1 MSASNYLSI
10 AVDTEVSN
18 GMEKILVSETEDGDE
33 NSCFEIDSGC
43 VVLCVRVCVRA
54 CVCVF
59 AASSFA
65 CLVRLCL
72 ERIGWSHMKVDK
84 YCSPPIFL
92 GRAGQSL
99 LKYGYYRHL

>member
-1 MSASNYLSI
+1 MSTRNYLSI

-18 GMEKILVSETEDGDE
+18 GMEKTLVSETGDGDK
-33 NSCFEIDSGC
+33 NSCFEINSGC
-43 VVLCVRVCVRA
+43 GSFTKVRVVLCVRVCVFVCVCVLV

-72 ERIGWSHMKVDK
+72 ERIGWSHMK
-84 YCSPPIFL
+84 SFNIS
-92 GRAGQSL
+92 G
-99 LKYGYYRHL
+99 